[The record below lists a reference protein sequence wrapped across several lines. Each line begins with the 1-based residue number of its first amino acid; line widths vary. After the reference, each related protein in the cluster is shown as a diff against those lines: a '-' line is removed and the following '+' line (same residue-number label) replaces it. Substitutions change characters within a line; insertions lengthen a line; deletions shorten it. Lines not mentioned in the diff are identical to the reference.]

1 MKVQDAIW
9 LQIVIQSNVLPMS
22 AMRSISVLAFDVAT
36 SFDLTTLRPAAEQ
49 WGRVVERSPLIV
61 ELSQDRYLAIFP
73 YGSVVFFNLTID
85 EARSWLDQIKSYA
98 TRANRRE
105 FTDTFTLYV
114 GVKRRAAS
122 TEEVSVKKF
131 LLDTV
136 KLVATVLSRSVSLE
150 YYEDLIDRNL
160 GKLEESVDQLSRE
173 GRLVLKRRELVKVVG
188 LALAIHH
195 ELAYNLQLLDD
206 PDVLWEQGPEMQ
218 ELYQNLGSQFSIST
232 RAAVLERKL
241 NIMARSSEF
250 IIERLQDR
258 TANLLEWAIIGL
270 FVIDLVFIFGVA
282 K

>member
-1 MKVQDAIW
+1 MAA
-9 LQIVIQSNVLPMS
+9 L
-22 AMRSISVLAFDVAT
+22 RSISVLAYDVAT
-36 SFDLTTLRPAAEQ
+36 SFDLAALRPSAEG
-49 WGRVVERSPLIV
+49 WGKVVERSPLV
-61 ELSQDRYLAIFP
+61 VASRVDKYVVVFA
-73 YGSVVFFNLTID
+73 YGSVVFFNFTAD
-85 EARSWLDQIKSYA
+85 EARQWLERLKAYA
-98 TRANRRE
+98 SRTNRRE

-114 GVKRRAAS
+114 GVRRSAPS
-122 TEEVSVKKF
+122 TEEATVKTF
-131 LLDTV
+131 WLDTV

-150 YYEDLIDRNL
+150 YYEDLIDRTL

-173 GRLVLKRRELVKVVG
+173 GRLVLRRRELVKVVG

-206 PDVLWEQGPEMQ
+206 PDVLWDRGLEMQ
-218 ELYQNLGSQFSIST
+218 NLYQEMSAQFSIGP
-232 RAAVLERKL
+232 RAAALERKL

-270 FVIDLVFIFGVA
+270 FVIDLALILS